1 MLFRSKAIIEKL
13 ATIAFEQLM
22 PLDRFSAELR
32 EKVLSVEANREC
44 VEPWIDA
51 VLQEID
57 YAERLVFI
65 ARTRFD
71 IVAYM
76 ILKPRDH
83 KISSIWVDPDYR
95 SCGIGAKFYGMG
107 VVNLG
112 VSAPFTAFMPEML
125 NEMRPLAR
133 TYSLTI
139 DDLCSPCILNPDA
152 RDPWSKATEIEA
164 AKATRAEN
172 GAEKKPVAL
181 PEIAKQPASAVH
193 TKIQATR
200 LVRDKISSYQA

>member
-1 MLFRSKAIIEKL
+1 MLNKQKAIVEKL

-22 PLDRFSAELR
+22 PLDRFCPELR
-32 EKVLSVEANREC
+32 AKVLEVESTRES

-51 VLQEID
+51 VLQEIE
-57 YAERLVFI
+57 YAQRLVFI

-71 IVAYM
+71 IIAYM

-83 KISSIWVDPDYR
+83 KISSIWVDQDFR
-95 SCGIGAKFYGMG
+95 ECGIGAKFYGMG

-112 VSAPFTAFMPEML
+112 VSTPFTAFMPAML
-125 NEMRPLAR
+125 GEMRPLAR

-139 DDLCSPCILNPDA
+139 DDLCSPCILNPDSRDQWTTGDTVASPAQDA
-152 RDPWSKATEIEA
+152 RLIPAHT
-164 AKATRAEN
+164 
-172 GAEKKPVAL
+172 P
-181 PEIAKQPASAVH
+181 PQPASASH

-200 LVRDKISSYQA
+200 LTRDKISSYQA